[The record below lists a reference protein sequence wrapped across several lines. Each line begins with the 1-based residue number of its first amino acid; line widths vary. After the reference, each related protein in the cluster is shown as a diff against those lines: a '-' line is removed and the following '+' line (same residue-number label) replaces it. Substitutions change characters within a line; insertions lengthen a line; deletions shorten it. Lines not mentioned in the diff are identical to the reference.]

1 MAEMLTDLLN
11 AIYKR
16 IAGLGQ
22 SINDLKE
29 SLDALNA
36 NIEQKIGALTEKI
49 GEFSSEIDV
58 TQTKHI
64 EALKEIGGG
73 VNKELKKMQAGLG
86 LDAFETM
93 ITSLENFSSLASEV
107 LNQDTVNLL
116 MSEALDTVKILKAT
130 TKVGLSEDESSAKE

>member
-1 MAEMLTDLLN
+1 MAELLTDLLN

-22 SINDLKE
+22 SIQDLKE
-29 SLDALNA
+29 SLDSLNA

-49 GEFSSEIDV
+49 GEFSSEIDL

-64 EALKEIGGG
+64 EALVEIGSG
-73 VNKELKKMQAGLG
+73 VTNELKKMQEGLG

-93 ITSLENFSSLASEV
+93 ISSLENFSSLASEV

-116 MSEALDTVKILKAT
+116 MSEALDTVKILKSTAMT
-130 TKVGLSEDESSAKE
+130 NPKNETSTEEE